1 MYSVFL
7 TKKLNNTELGK
18 SGIHETYIYI
28 PSNLDISDLFPESNV
43 KKKCYCSQTNK
54 IYEIR
59 LTQDREKRIVGL
71 GPIYSD
77 LNVSAGDEITIERRI
92 GTSEKY
98 FISVKQNTNSI
109 VVQKL
114 KHGFEVLT
122 PERLHLID
130 ENSTIT
136 LDNEP
141 LAFSLQFVEA
151 IKKRADSKVATEL
164 YDIQIAGRSIAGDYS
179 SATLI
184 EIIVNENCVE
194 MQKFYG
200 WKKITIGDVPNE

>member
-28 PSNLDISDLFPESNV
+28 PSNLDITELFPENNI

-54 IYEIR
+54 FYEIR
-59 LTQDREKRIVGL
+59 LTQDQEKRIVGL
-71 GPIYSD
+71 GPVYRD

-92 GTSEKY
+92 GCGEQY
-98 FISVKQNTNSI
+98 FVSVKQNVNSI

-122 PERLHLID
+122 PERLQL
-130 ENSTIT
+130 
-136 LDNEP
+136 LDADSIIMLDDKP
-141 LAFSLQFVEA
+141 SDFSLQFVEA

-164 YDIQIAGRSIAGDYS
+164 YDIQIAGKSIAGNYT

-184 EIIVNENCVE
+184 EIIVNGKNVE

-200 WKKITIGDVPNE
+200 WKKIIIGDVPNE

>member
-28 PSNLDISDLFPESNV
+28 PSNLDICELFPEINI
-43 KKKCYCSQTNK
+43 KKKCYSPQTNK
-54 IYEIR
+54 YYEIR

-77 LNVSAGDEITIERRI
+77 LNVTAGDEITIERRV
-92 GTSEKY
+92 GVVEQY
-98 FISVKQNTNSI
+98 FISVKQNTNSV

-122 PERLHLID
+122 PERLCLLN
-130 ENSTIT
+130 ENSTIAIAGEN
-136 LDNEP
+136 LP
-141 LAFSLQFVEA
+141 FSLQFIEA

-164 YDIQIAGRSIAGDYS
+164 YDIQIDKKSIAGDYA
-179 SATLI
+179 SATLL
-184 EIIVNENCVE
+184 EIVVTGTSVE
-194 MQKFYG
+194 IQKFYG
-200 WKKITIGDVPNE
+200 WKKIIIGDMQNE

>member
-28 PSNLDISDLFPESNV
+28 PSNLDVAELFPENNI
-43 KKKCYCSQTNK
+43 KKKCYCSQTDK
-54 IYEIR
+54 IYEVR

-77 LNVSAGDEITIERRI
+77 LNVSAGDEITIERRV
-92 GTSEKY
+92 GYCEQY
-98 FISVKQNTNSI
+98 FISLKQNTSSI

-122 PERLHLID
+122 PERLSLVD
-130 ENSTIT
+130 ENSTI
-136 LDNEP
+136 LIDNEMLP
-141 LAFSLQFVEA
+141 FSLQFVEA
-151 IKKRADSKVATEL
+151 IKKRSDSKVETEL
-164 YDIQIAGRSIAGDYS
+164 YDIQIAGRSIADDYS
-179 SATLI
+179 SSTLI
-184 EIIVNENCVE
+184 EIVVRGRSVKLE
-194 MQKFYG
+194 KFYG
-200 WKKITIGDVPNE
+200 WKKIIIGDVPNE

>member
-28 PSNLDISDLFPESNV
+28 PSNLDVTELLPENNV
-43 KKKCYCSQTNK
+43 KKKCYCAQTDK
-54 IYEIR
+54 TYEIR

-77 LNVSAGDEITIERRI
+77 LSVVAGDEITIERRV
-92 GTSEKY
+92 GDREQY
-98 FISVKQNTNSI
+98 FISLKQNSSSI

-122 PERLHLID
+122 PERLSLIG
-130 ENSTIT
+130 ENSTIL
-136 LDNEP
+136 LDNEILP
-141 LAFSLQFVEA
+141 FSLQFVEA
-151 IKKRADSKVATEL
+151 IKKRSDSKVTTEL
-164 YDIQIAGRSIAGDYS
+164 HPELFLNVKFILPFL
-179 SATLI
+179 TLI
-184 EIIVNENCVE
+184 DIEVKVNLAS
-194 MQKFYG
+194 
-200 WKKITIGDVPNE
+200 KK

>member
-28 PSNLDISDLFPESNV
+28 PSNLDITDLFPENNI

-54 IYEIR
+54 SYDVR

-71 GPIYSD
+71 GPVYSD
-77 LNVSAGDEITIERRI
+77 LNVAAGDEVTIERRV
-92 GTSEKY
+92 GNNEQY
-98 FISVKQNTNSI
+98 FISIKQSTNSI

-122 PERLHLID
+122 PERLSLLAED
-130 ENSTIT
+130 STII

-141 LAFSLQFVEA
+141 LPFSLQFVEA

-184 EIIVNENCVE
+184 EIIVNEKSVE

-200 WKKITIGDVPNE
+200 WKKIIIGDVPNE